1 MIKGISHVTL
11 AIRNLERSIHFYVET
26 MGFTL
31 VMRSDRTAYFLAGD
45 LWFCVVEDPDLLTQE
60 RSDYTHIAFAIEQ
73 EDFPL
78 LEGKLRSE
86 EVQIFKANETEG
98 DSLYFL
104 DPDGH
109 KLEIHCGTLETRL
122 EDIQQ
127 HPWGNAKIFR

>member
-1 MIKGISHVTL
+1 MIKGISHITL

-45 LWFCVVEDPDLLTQE
+45 LWFCVVEDPDLLTQA
-60 RSDYTHIAFAIEQ
+60 RSDYTHIAFGIEQ

-86 EVQIFKANETEG
+86 EVQIFKTNESEG
-98 DSLYFL
+98 SSLYFL

-127 HPWGNAKIFR
+127 DPWDNAKVFR

>member
-1 MIKGISHVTL
+1 MIKGISHITL

-26 MGFTL
+26 MGFML

-86 EVQIFKANETEG
+86 EVQLFKANETEG

-127 HPWGNAKIFR
+127 NPWDNAKVFR

>member
-1 MIKGISHVTL
+1 MIKGISHITL

-86 EVQIFKANETEG
+86 EVQIFKTNESEG

-122 EDIQQ
+122 EAIHQN
-127 HPWGNAKIFR
+127 PWDNAKVFR

>member
-1 MIKGISHVTL
+1 MIKGISHITL

-45 LWFCVVEDPDLLTQE
+45 LWFCVVEDPDLSTQA

-78 LEGKLRSE
+78 LEAKIRSA
-86 EVQIFKANETEG
+86 EVHIFKTNESEG

-122 EDIQQ
+122 EEIQQ
-127 HPWGNAKIFR
+127 NPWDNAKVFR

>member
-1 MIKGISHVTL
+1 MIKGVSHITL
-11 AIRNLERSIHFYVET
+11 AVRDLERSIQFYVET
-26 MGFTL
+26 IGFTL
-31 VMRSDRTAYFLAGD
+31 TMRSDRTAYFLAGD
-45 LWFCVVEDPDLLTQE
+45 LWFCVVEDPDLSTQA

-78 LEGKLRSE
+78 LAEKVRSTE
-86 EVQIFKANETEG
+86 AHIFKTNETEG

-122 EDIQQ
+122 EDIEQN
-127 HPWGNAKIFR
+127 PWDNAKVYR

>member
-1 MIKGISHVTL
+1 MIKGISHITL

-26 MGFTL
+26 MGFML

-45 LWFCVVEDPDLLTQE
+45 LWFCVVEDPDLSTQA

-78 LEGKLRSE
+78 LEARIRSA
-86 EVQIFKANETEG
+86 EVHIFKTNESEG

-122 EDIQQ
+122 EDIQKN
-127 HPWGNAKIFR
+127 PSGNAKVFR